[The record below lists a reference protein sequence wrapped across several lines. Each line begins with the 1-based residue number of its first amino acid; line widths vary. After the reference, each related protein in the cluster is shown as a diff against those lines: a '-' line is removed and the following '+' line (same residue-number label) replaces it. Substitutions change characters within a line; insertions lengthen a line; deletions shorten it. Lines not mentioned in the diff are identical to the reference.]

1 MKQVRQMIQLNLL
14 YELRR
19 FVMTNIQAFIL
30 AFIVLTIQAVT
41 LIVFGSK
48 FGMQGVFATGMLFL
62 IVDVCLCAC
71 ADILKVVKE
80 K

>member
-1 MKQVRQMIQLNLL
+1 
-14 YELRR
+14 
-19 FVMTNIQAFIL
+19 MTNIQAFIL
-30 AFIVLTIQAVT
+30 AFIVLTIQTIT
-41 LIVFGSK
+41 LIVFGFM
-48 FGMQGVFATGMLFL
+48 FGAPAVMAAFWLFV